1 MTVQREIG
9 IIDCGISNL
18 GSISRAI
25 SDLGFKPTIISDP
38 SKLRGKPCLIFPG
51 QGSFS
56 EGMKRLHERNWFDAL
71 RHEIIYERTPI
82 LGICLG
88 MQLFAES
95 GSEGG
100 MISGLSFFKGHV
112 QKFPSQE
119 LRVPH
124 IGWNSVQINQESTLL
139 KGISSMTD
147 FYFSHSYVLNSTD
160 DSIVTS
166 NFEYGSQYL
175 SSVEKNNIF
184 GTQFHPEKSSKAGR
198 LLLKNFCEV
207 ELC

>member
-1 MTVQREIG
+1 VKVQNEIG
-9 IIDCGISNL
+9 IVDCGISNL

-25 SDLGFKPTIISDP
+25 LNLGYKPISVSDP
-38 SKLRGKPCLIFPG
+38 SKVGGTSRLIFPG

-56 EGMKRLHERNWFDAL
+56 EGMKRIRERGWFDAL
-71 RHEIIYERTPI
+71 LDQVVKEHIPI

-88 MQLFAES
+88 MQLLAES

-100 MISGLSFFKGHV
+100 VVSGLSLLKGSV
-112 QKFPSQE
+112 QRFPTQS

-124 IGWNSVQINQESTLL
+124 IGWNSVQKTQESKLL
-139 KGISSMTD
+139 NGIPSMTD
-147 FYFSHSYVLNSTD
+147 FYFSHSYVFESKD
-160 DSIVTS
+160 ESIVS
-166 NFEYGSQYL
+166 SHFEYGSRYV

-198 LLLKNFCEV
+198 LVLKNFCELK
-207 ELC
+207 LC

>member
-1 MTVQREIG
+1 MNVQKEIG

-18 GSISRAI
+18 VSISRAI
-25 SDLGFKPTIISDP
+25 LNLGFMPKTISDP
-38 SKLRGKPCLIFPG
+38 SELSGKSRLIFPG
-51 QGSFS
+51 QGSFG
-56 EGMKRLHERNWFDAL
+56 EGMRRIHERGLFDAL
-71 RHEIIYERTPI
+71 RHVVIEKRTPI

-88 MQLFAES
+88 MQLFAEI

-100 MISGLSFFKGHV
+100 VVSGLSFLKGTIR
-112 QKFPSQE
+112 KFPSQE

-124 IGWNSVQINQESTLL
+124 IGWNSVVINQESILL
-139 KGISSMTD
+139 KGIPSMTD
-147 FYFSHSYVLNSTD
+147 FYFSHSYVFDSAD
-160 DSIVTS
+160 DSIVSS
-166 NFEYGSQYL
+166 NFEYGLQYI
-175 SSVEKNNIF
+175 SSIEHGNIF

>member
-25 SDLGFKPTIISDP
+25 LNLGFKPMIVSDP
-38 SKLRGKPCLIFPG
+38 SKLSGKSRLIFPG

-56 EGMKRLHERNWFDAL
+56 EGMKRIHERGWFDAL
-71 RHEIIYERTPI
+71 RHQVIEECTPI

-100 MISGLSFFKGHV
+100 VVSGLSLLRGSVH
-112 QKFPSQE
+112 KFPNQE

-124 IGWNSVQINQESTLL
+124 IGWNSVRINRETVLL
-139 KGISSMTD
+139 KGVPSMTD
-147 FYFSHSYVLNSTD
+147 FYFSNSYVLDSTD
-160 DSIVTS
+160 DSIVSS
-166 NFEYGSQYL
+166 NFDYGSQYI
-175 SSVEKNNIF
+175 SSVEKSNIF

-198 LLLKNFCEV
+198 LVLKNFCEL
-207 ELC
+207 ESC

>member
-1 MTVQREIG
+1 VTVQREIG

-25 SDLGFKPTIISDP
+25 LDLGFKPTIISDP
-38 SKLRGKPCLIFPG
+38 SKLTGKSRLIFPG

-56 EGMKRLHERNWFDAL
+56 EGIKRVHERNWFDAL
-71 RHEIIYERTPI
+71 RHEVIEERTPI

-100 MISGLSFFKGHV
+100 MVSGLSFLKGHV

-124 IGWNSVQINQESTLL
+124 IGWNSVQINRESALL

-147 FYFSHSYVLNSTD
+147 FYFSHSYVLDSTD
-160 DSIVTS
+160 FSIVTS
-166 NFEYGSQYL
+166 NFEYGLQYI

-198 LLLKNFCEV
+198 LVLRNFCEL
-207 ELC
+207 ESC